1 MEHSFGVRAGVFIS
15 GVALCLAA
23 VTFSQERVRA
33 AGDSAESRDDDV
45 VVTARQSNYVREGPG
60 SYHKVVVVVKKETPL
75 AVLER
80 KGGWIH
86 VRLPDDRKG
95 WISKTSVREGQSRE
109 AVTTED
115 IAEEWASTEATQTGV
130 AAAVRGFQMHADGL
144 EEGSVEALMAY
155 LRDTPTLTED
165 DLEHFRRPL
174 RSADRADLD
183 VGDLDLDLEPYDPS
197 VEERQVGMAVATRLV
212 SKGLVRAPRVQR
224 YLMLLTEQLTA
235 ETPYYDRNFDVV
247 IIEGAGP
254 DAFAC
259 PGGTIFIT
267 RGIFT
272 HFGTEA
278 QLAGLL
284 AHEIAHVVR
293 HHGMAERSEREVKRK
308 SQSAFAELEQAT
320 GDDSEKYEQ
329 VEEDLAAMMRKSY
342 RRVVNDR
349 LLKYEKE
356 ADRIAAVFLSEAGYS
371 AMGIVRAVENIATLR
386 TNDPDLFDEDY
397 LSAKNIQERLRRVEQ
412 FVEENGGNEG
422 EGLRLE
428 RRFEAYK
435 NELR

>member
-1 MEHSFGVRAGVFIS
+1 MHISVGIRDVLVFFVAFVFALAGGS
-15 GVALCLAA
+15 PGVAGA
-23 VTFSQERVRA
+23 VPGA
-33 AGDSAESRDDDV
+33 SASEDDDV

-60 SYHKVVVVVKKETPL
+60 SYHKVVVVVKQETPL
-75 AVLER
+75 AVLKR
-80 KGGWIH
+80 KDGWIQ
-86 VRLPDDRKG
+86 VELPDDRTG
-95 WISKTSVREGQSRE
+95 WISKTSVRKGQSGE
-109 AVTTED
+109 EISTED
-115 IAEEWASTEATQTGV
+115 IAKEWASTEATQTGV

-144 EEGSVEALMAY
+144 EKGSVEELMAY
-155 LRDTPTLTED
+155 LRNTPTITEE

-174 RSADRADLD
+174 RTADRADLD
-183 VGDLDLDLEPYDPS
+183 LGDLDVDLETYDPP
-197 VEERQVGMAVATRLV
+197 VKERQVGMAVATRLV

-224 YLMLLTEQLTA
+224 YVTLLTEQLTD

-247 IIEGAGP
+247 ILEGNGP

-259 PGGTIFIT
+259 PGGIIFIT

-272 HFGTEA
+272 HFETEA

-293 HHGMAERSEREVKRK
+293 HHGMVERSKREVKRK

-320 GDDSEKYEQ
+320 ADDNEKYEK

-356 ADRIAAVFLSEAGYS
+356 ADRIAAAFLSEAGYS
-371 AMGIVRAVENIATLR
+371 PMGIVRAVEHISTLR

-397 LSAKNIQERLRRVEQ
+397 LSAKNIQERLRRVER
-412 FVEENGGNEG
+412 FVKENGGDEG
-422 EGLRLE
+422 EGLQLA
-428 RRFEAYK
+428 RRFQAYQD
-435 NELR
+435 EIR